1 VKRSS
6 VVSELAQLLPLV
18 AIAALFY
25 LLLIR
30 PASRRQRQVREM
42 QSSLSVGDNVM
53 LSAGI
58 YGVVRS
64 LDDDR
69 VRVEIAPGIVVEA
82 ARGAVGQRLAPT
94 GSAAGETPG
103 TTTTTDNT
111 GQTGTDADDT
121 TGER

>member
-1 VKRSS
+1 M
-6 VVSELAQLLPLV
+6 SELAQLLPLV

-30 PASRRQRQVREM
+30 PASRRQRQVRQM
-42 QSSLSVGDNVM
+42 QSSLSIGDNVM
-53 LSAGI
+53 LSSGI

-69 VRVEIAPGIVVEA
+69 VQVEVAPGVVVEA

-94 GSAAGETPG
+94 ESATDDAPDTTPG
-103 TTTTTDNT
+103 QS

>member
-1 VKRSS
+1 
-6 VVSELAQLLPLV
+6 VSELAQLLPLV

-30 PASRRQRQVREM
+30 PASRRQRDVRQM

-53 LSAGI
+53 LTSGI
-58 YGVVRS
+58 YGAVRS

-69 VRVEIAPGIVVEA
+69 VRIEIAPGVVVEA
-82 ARGAVGQRLAPT
+82 ARGAVGQRLAPADPAQDDAPDTTSDNRTT
-94 GSAAGETPG
+94 GNSSG
-103 TTTTTDNT
+103 TE
-111 GQTGTDADDT
+111 ADDT